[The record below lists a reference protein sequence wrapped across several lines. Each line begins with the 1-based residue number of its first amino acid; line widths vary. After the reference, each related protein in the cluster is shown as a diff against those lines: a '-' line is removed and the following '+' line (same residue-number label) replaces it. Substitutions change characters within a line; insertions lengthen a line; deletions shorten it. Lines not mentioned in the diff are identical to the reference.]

1 VSSIHCK
8 FCSSPLPL
16 NSLICTHC
24 KQRNPISPL
33 YSNTKPLE
41 EESLVCVECHTDT
54 MHFVDLGDY
63 VESLS
68 AKQCSKCSG
77 IFISFEL
84 LEKAIMH
91 YGLKRTKIPSKI
103 GTPKEKKRNKDN
115 LYPCPICKRTM
126 KRFVYKISSSVIIDK
141 CEAHGVWLNHG
152 ELKTLIEWK
161 QDFKRFKEKEKSEEL
176 YQKYGLKKNKS
187 KYTYQRENS
196 TRIDRF
202 FEWLMGV

>member
-1 VSSIHCK
+1 
-8 FCSSPLPL
+8 
-16 NSLICTHC
+16 
-24 KQRNPISPL
+24 
-33 YSNTKPLE
+33 
-41 EESLVCVECHTDT
+41 

-126 KRFVYKISSSVIIDK
+126 FIPPQKSRQFKKITISP
-141 CEAHGVWLNHG
+141 LPY
-152 ELKTLIEWK
+152 L
-161 QDFKRFKEKEKSEEL
+161 
-176 YQKYGLKKNKS
+176 
-187 KYTYQRENS
+187 
-196 TRIDRF
+196 
-202 FEWLMGV
+202 